1 MKDPDVSH
9 APYVTV
15 HVVHPHR
22 LSLVL
27 LPERSWATVL
37 QRSQA
42 IQAELFDEQG
52 NLIYPSED
60 AFVKVAVPEAF
71 NVEQSTKNGTYH
83 HGKAVKL
90 GTHKVILLL
99 FNCRELRL

>member
-60 AFVKVAVPEAF
+60 AFVKVGVPEAF
-71 NVEQSTKNGTYH
+71 KVEESTKNGTH
-83 HGKAVKL
+83 HIGKSIKL

-99 FNCRELRL
+99 LF